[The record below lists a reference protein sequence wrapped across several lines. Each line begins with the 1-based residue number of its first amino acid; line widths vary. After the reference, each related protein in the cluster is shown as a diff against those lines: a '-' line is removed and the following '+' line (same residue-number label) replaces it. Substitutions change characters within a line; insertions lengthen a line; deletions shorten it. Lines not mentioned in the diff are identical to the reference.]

1 MTELQRTVFLQSSTE
16 GQEKL
21 ILDTFRR
28 LDLWKLEAYSKLLDL
43 EELEHRETGRSLFTV
58 RSAREHAGLSVGDA
72 AAKLGVKVSTL
83 QNWECGRVLP
93 RIETIMRICNL
104 YDISPDNVAWN
115 KRDNTNLVD
124 LTSRI
129 QAATE

>member
-1 MTELQRTVFLQSSTE
+1 MTELQRTIFLQSSPK

-43 EELEHRETGRSLFTV
+43 EELEHRETRRPLFTV
-58 RSAREHAGLSVGDA
+58 RSAREHAGLSVEDA

-83 QNWECGRVLP
+83 QNWECGRVYP
-93 RIETIMRICNL
+93 RIETIMRICKL
-104 YDISPDNVAWN
+104 YAVSPENVAWN